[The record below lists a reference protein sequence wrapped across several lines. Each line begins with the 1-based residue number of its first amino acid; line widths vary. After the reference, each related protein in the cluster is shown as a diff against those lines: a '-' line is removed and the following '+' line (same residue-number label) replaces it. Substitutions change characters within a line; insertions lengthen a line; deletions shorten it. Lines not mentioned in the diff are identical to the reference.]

1 MALFGHEPVGEGT
14 HGLVRFDGV
23 RVPGANVLGG
33 EGQAFAISQTRLGGG
48 RIHHAMR
55 TVGLVQA
62 SLDMMLERAVSRRSG
77 TGTLADRQ
85 LVQELIADSWIQL
98 QQFRLLVLQTAWK
111 IDRYQDYRKVIVDI
125 SAVKAAMPK
134 VLLDVIGRAIQLHGS
149 LGISTEMPFGK
160 WAMESYHM
168 GLADGATELHK
179 VAVARQLLK
188 GAKPAPGLFPTA
200 HLVAAREAARARF
213 ADELVEQEG
222 IQ

>member
-1 MALFGHEPVGEGT
+1 MC
-14 HGLVRFDGV
+14 
-23 RVPGANVLGG
+23 
-33 EGQAFAISQTRLGGG
+33 Q
-48 RIHHAMR
+48 
-55 TVGLVQA
+55 
-62 SLDMMLERAVSRRSG
+62 RAVSRQTREG
-77 TGTLADRQ
+77 RLADFQ
-85 LVQELIADSWIQL
+85 MVQEQIADSWIQL

-111 IDRYQDYRKVIVDI
+111 IDRYQDYRKVITDI

-134 VLLDVIGRAIQLHGS
+134 VLLDVVGRAIQLHGS
-149 LGISTEMPFGK
+149 LGISTEMPFGQ
-160 WAMESYHM
+160 WAMESYHL

-188 GAKPAPGLFPTA
+188 GAEPAPGLFPTA